1 MLAVVHLERIFFG
14 YIAITV
20 ALIIAYSAQI
30 IYEGTEFVEV
40 LDMSPF
46 ILLMMALWP
55 LYLAGFALDA
65 LRVLVS

>member
-1 MLAVVHLERIFFG
+1 MVHLERIFFG

-30 IYEGTEFVEV
+30 IYEGTGFVEV